1 MPDKL
6 SNIQALAFD
15 MDGTLLRPD
24 QTLSERNRAAL
35 NACMNKGIRVILATG
50 RGVDAAEPYREAI
63 GSEGPHVY
71 FNGAEVL
78 DMPSRRVI
86 HSQLLGSEPALYCL
100 ELAKKGNHYL
110 QAYFPSRAL
119 PAQFAGEP
127 AEQEREIL
135 LTWKYSAEAD
145 YYLKNSG
152 LKPRLGD
159 LEGALSVHSLPGI
172 IKCMFITP
180 EENHEA
186 LRNALTERFGGEVTI
201 TRSSP
206 IYLEILA
213 KGVSKGAGLVHAL
226 KHADIACANAIAF
239 GDEENDLPMFAAA
252 GVSAAPA
259 NAVPS
264 VLDAAS
270 FHIPSNADDGVAC
283 FLEERLL

>member
-6 SNIQALAFD
+6 SNIKALVFD

-24 QTLSERNRAAL
+24 KTLSARTRAAL
-35 NACMNKGIRVILATG
+35 NACMSKGIRIILATG
-50 RGVDAAEPYREAI
+50 RGVEAAEPYRKAI
-63 GSEGPHVY
+63 GQEGPHVY
-71 FNGAEVL
+71 YNGAEVL

-86 HSQLLGSEPALYCL
+86 HTQLLGSVPALYCL

-110 QAYFPSRAL
+110 QAYFPSHTL

-127 AEQEREIL
+127 ADQEKEIL

-145 YYLKNSG
+145 YYHKNSG

-159 LEGALSVHSLPGI
+159 LEAALSVHSLPGI

-186 LRNALTERFGGEVTI
+186 LRNAITERFGGDVTV

-213 KGVSKGAGLVHAL
+213 KDVSKGGGLVHAL
-226 KHADIACANAIAF
+226 KHESIACENAIAF
-239 GDEENDLPMFAAA
+239 GDEENDLPMFTAA
-252 GVSAAPA
+252 GMSAAPA
-259 NAVPS
+259 NAVPA